1 MLGAGCANMAPPPG
15 GPTDRIP
22 PQLLSTIP
30 DSVAV
35 LPDFDGDVEFR
46 FNEVVAEGSTPNF
59 GFGTGDLE
67 RLVILSPSPGV
78 PSVAWKRDR
87 ITVHPKEGWRKN
99 VVYRIELLPGVIDLS
114 SNRSRNGRIVTF
126 STGAP
131 LPATVLAGLVVD
143 WATQRPTPNSL
154 VEALHLPDSLSYRS
168 TTDSLGRFSL
178 GPIPA
183 GEYLV
188 YGVLDK
194 NTDHRR
200 QPREAFD
207 SLRVAAGRVTVGE
220 LWAFPHDTLPAR
232 VTTVE
237 VMDSLSLGLTFSMQL
252 DPWQRLPADS
262 VEVRLLPDSLPLP
275 VLAILPRGAF
285 DTAYPGASEADTARA
300 RADSARA
307 RADSIRADSIARARE
322 AAALRIPGAERRR
335 ETARDTTGTG
345 PLRTK
350 PPLFDRLHV
359 RVGRPLAPGSRYAVA
374 VHGIKSVSGVF
385 GTARGVALVPMRKA
399 VADTVKA
406 KPDTTKK
413 PPSP

>member
-1 MLGAGCANMAPPPG
+1 ML
-15 GPTDRIP
+15 
-22 PQLLSTIP
+22 
-30 DSVAV
+30 
-35 LPDFDGDVEFR
+35 
-46 FNEVVAEGSTPNF
+46 
-59 GFGTGDLE
+59 
-67 RLVILSPSPGV
+67 
-78 PSVAWKRDR
+78 
-87 ITVHPKEGWRKN
+87 
-99 VVYRIELLPGVIDLS
+99 
-114 SNRSRNGRIVTF
+114 
-126 STGAP
+126 
-131 LPATVLAGLVVD
+131 
-143 WATQRPTPNSL
+143 
-154 VEALHLPDSLSYRS
+154 
-168 TTDSLGRFSL
+168 
-178 GPIPA
+178 
-183 GEYLV
+183 
-188 YGVLDK
+188 
-194 NTDHRR
+194 
-200 QPREAFD
+200 
-207 SLRVAAGRVTVGE
+207 
-220 LWAFPHDTLPAR
+220 
-232 VTTVE
+232 
-237 VMDSLSLGLTFSMQL
+237 DSLSLGLTFSMQL

-385 GTARGVALVPMRKA
+385 GTARGVALVPVRKA

-413 PPSP
+413 PTHASR